1 MTKNMGTPD
10 RLARVIVALAIGVL
24 LLTGTL
30 TGTAAWILGI
40 LAVVFLLTSA
50 VSTCPLYIPF
60 KISTRKKDA
69 VQ

>member
-10 RLARVIVALAIGVL
+10 RIARVIVALAIGIL

-30 TGTAAWILGI
+30 TGMAAWILGI
-40 LAVVFLLTSA
+40 LAFVFLLTSA

-60 KISTRKKDA
+60 KTSTRKKDA

>member
-1 MTKNMGTPD
+1 MTKNMGTLD
-10 RLARVIVALAIGVL
+10 RTVRVIAALAVGIL